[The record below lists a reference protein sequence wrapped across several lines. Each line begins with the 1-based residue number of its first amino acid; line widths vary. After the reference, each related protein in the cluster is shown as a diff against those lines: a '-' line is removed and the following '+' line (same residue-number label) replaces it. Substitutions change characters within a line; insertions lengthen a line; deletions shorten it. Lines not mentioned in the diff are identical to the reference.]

1 MSRRPVHVKFTS
13 LILCFAV
20 FFITAPCTVAETIA
34 GVPLGTVV
42 TQGKVTVGN
51 AVAPS
56 GTTIF
61 AGDKVSSSQP
71 ALISFAGGSRVEM
84 TKAAATFARQGDTL
98 VVDTNQGLLRFNFKK
113 GENVQINAGKFQFT
127 GSQDSEHV
135 GELGVNQD
143 GELVMNL
150 TQGTL
155 MALNTATGARTEVTP
170 GNPMTVVNSQSGSGA
185 ATASAKGASAAKIA
199 LIIAGVG
206 GAVGLGIGIHHAVK
220 SDSSR

>member
-1 MSRRPVHVKFTS
+1 MSRRSVHAKFTS
-13 LILCFAV
+13 LILCFALFPV
-20 FFITAPCTVAETIA
+20 TAPYTVAETVA
-34 GVPLGTVV
+34 GSPLGTVV
-42 TQGKVTVGN
+42 TQGRVTVGN
-51 AVAPS
+51 AVAPT

-71 ALISFAGGSRVEM
+71 ALISFSGGSRVEM
-84 TKAAATFARQGDTL
+84 TKAAATFTRQGDTL

-113 GENVQINAGKFQFT
+113 GEPVQINAGKFQFT

-170 GNPMTVVNSQSGSGA
+170 GNPMTVFNNRAGSGA
-185 ATASAKGASAAKIA
+185 AAAAARGASAAKVA
-199 LIIAGVG
+199 LIIAGVV
-206 GAVGLGIGIHHAVK
+206 GAVGLGIGIHYAVK